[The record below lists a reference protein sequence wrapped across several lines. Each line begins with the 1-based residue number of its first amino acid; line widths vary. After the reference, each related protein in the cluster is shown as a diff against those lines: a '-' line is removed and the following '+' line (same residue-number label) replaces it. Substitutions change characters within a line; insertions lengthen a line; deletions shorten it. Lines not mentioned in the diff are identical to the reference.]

1 MEYKLPVSSLA
12 IQLELNDLH
21 CERGERVLVQNVNH
35 CLEGGQGLRIAGANG
50 SGKTTLLRMVSGLT
64 TDFSGDIRWN
74 GRSTRE
80 LGALFRSQLCY
91 LGHAPG
97 VKAALT
103 PIENLQWWQATNGSS
118 AATSGGVKIGD
129 AQQADHLL
137 ERALATFGLVSYS
150 HTPCARL
157 SAGQQRRVALAR
169 LVLSQHALWVL
180 DEPFTAIDQDG
191 VVVLEEMFDQHLL
204 RGGMIV
210 LTTHQPLRS
219 ERMLTLDLDAH
230 RAKAGGMNGA
240 RSL

>member
-1 MEYKLPVSSLA
+1 MEYKLSVSSLA
-12 IQLELNDLH
+12 TQLELNSLY
-21 CERGERVLVQNVNH
+21 CERGERVLMQNVNH
-35 CLEGGQGLRIAGANG
+35 CLESGQGLRIAGGNG

-64 TDFSGDIRWN
+64 SDFSGDIRWN

-80 LGALFRSQLCY
+80 LGALFRAQLCY

-103 PIENLQWWQATNGSS
+103 PIENLQWWQAMNGSR
-118 AATSGGVKIGD
+118 AATSDGVTVGN
-129 AQQADHLL
+129 AQQGTHLL
-137 ERALATFGLVSYS
+137 ESALAVFGLASYS
-150 HTPCARL
+150 HMPCARL

-191 VVVLEEMFDQHLL
+191 IVVLEKIFDQHLL

-219 ERMLTLDLDAH
+219 ERMLTLDLDAPSTE
-230 RAKAGGMNGA
+230 AGVMGGA

>member
-1 MEYKLPVSSLA
+1 MSPLA
-12 IQLELNDLH
+12 TQLELNSLY
-21 CERGERVLVQNVNH
+21 CERGERVLMQNVNQ

-74 GRSTRE
+74 GRSTRD
-80 LGALFRSQLCY
+80 LGALFRAQLCY

-97 VKAALT
+97 VKSALT
-103 PIENLQWWQATNGSS
+103 PIENLQWWQAMNGSS
-118 AATSGGVKIGD
+118 AATADGVPVGNP
-129 AQQADHLL
+129 QQGTDLE
-137 ERALATFGLVSYS
+137 ERALAVFGLAPYS
-150 HTPCARL
+150 QMPCARL

-191 VVVLEEMFDQHLL
+191 VVVLEKMFDEHLI

-230 RAKAGGMNGA
+230 RAEAGGIDEA